1 MAIADV
7 GMSLVQLLR
16 DSLVPEPINKFEKI
30 GLCSPSEKGDFQLT
44 LYLYNIEESSE
55 FRVTQMIDLPDG
67 SQQYPPKVF
76 YLNYLITAYSTAD
89 IKSKALDEH
98 KIIGKAIQM
107 FHDNPV
113 LLKSQLSGS
122 LQESDQQIK
131 VEVKNLT
138 YDEMMRIWHFND
150 VPYSL
155 SISYRVGP
163 VYIESNRVKN
173 TPRVMKSSLQISREG

>member
-7 GMSLVQLLR
+7 GMSLVQLLQE
-16 DSLVPEPINKFEKI
+16 SLVPEPISKAPNI
-30 GLCSPSEKGDFQLT
+30 GLCSPADKGDFQLT

-76 YLNYLITAYSTAD
+76 YLNYLITAYSSTD

-113 LLKSQLSGS
+113 LQKSQLIGS
-122 LQESDQQIK
+122 LQESNQEIK

-155 SISYRVGP
+155 SIAYRVGP
-163 VYIESNRVKN
+163 IYIDSKRIKN
-173 TPRVMKSSLQISREG
+173 TPRVTKSSLRINREG